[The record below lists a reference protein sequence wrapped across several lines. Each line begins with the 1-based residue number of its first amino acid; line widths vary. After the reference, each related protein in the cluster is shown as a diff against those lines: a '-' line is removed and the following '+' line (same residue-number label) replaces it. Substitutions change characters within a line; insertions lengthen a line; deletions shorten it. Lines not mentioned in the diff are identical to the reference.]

1 MILISLLLLQ
11 DQSCNELESLF
22 KTIPILIFEVL
33 NNEMKIK
40 ILILLWAIFFL
51 QGCSSSHIIVAWK
64 NQYQPENYSKI
75 MVVGIVTGKD
85 HSLRKEI
92 ETELANE
99 LKEIGYY
106 AVPAIDEFGEAGLA
120 NLSQEETYRKL
131 CSNSIDA
138 VITITLI
145 DISKEKIAGPKRS
158 YGYPHNYYYNRIW
171 NYRNIQADLS
181 AEDKNQKPQYA
192 WESILFNL
200 RTLQAECTIQTKI
213 FSTLNEEK
221 LGREFEKQIIMNLV
235 KQKVLI
241 KKAPYFVP
249 KAF

>member
-1 MILISLLLLQ
+1 M
-11 DQSCNELESLF
+11 
-22 KTIPILIFEVL
+22 KT
-33 NNEMKIK
+33 K
-40 ILILLWAIFFL
+40 ILILLSGLTFL

-75 MVVGIVTGKD
+75 MVVGIVTSKD

-92 ETELANE
+92 ETDLANE

-106 AVPAIDEFGEAGLA
+106 AVPAIDEFGEGGLA
-120 NLSQEETYRKL
+120 NLSQEETYSKL
-131 CSNSIDA
+131 CNNSIDA

-145 DISKEKIAGPKRS
+145 DRSKEQVAGPKRS
-158 YGYPHNYYYNRIW
+158 YGYPHNYYYDRIW
-171 NYRNIQADLS
+171 HYRNIQADLS
-181 AEDKNQKPQYA
+181 TEEKNEKPEYS

-200 RTLQAECTIQTKI
+200 RTLEAECTIQTKA
-213 FSTLNEEK
+213 FSTLKEER
-221 LGREFEKQIIMNLV
+221 LGREFEKQIILNMV

-241 KKAPYFVP
+241 KKPPYFAP

>member
-1 MILISLLLLQ
+1 M
-11 DQSCNELESLF
+11 
-22 KTIPILIFEVL
+22 IFEAL
-33 NNEMKIK
+33 NDQMKTK
-40 ILILLWAIFFL
+40 ILILLSGITFL

-75 MVVGIVTGKD
+75 MVVGIVRGKD

-92 ETELANE
+92 ETELANK

-106 AVPAIDEFGEAGLA
+106 AVSAIDEFGETGLT
-120 NLSQEETYRKL
+120 NLSQEETYKKL
-131 CSNSIDA
+131 CANSIDA

-145 DISKEKIAGPKRS
+145 DISKEKITGPKRS
-158 YGYPHNYYYNRIW
+158 YGYPHNYYYDRIW

-181 AEDKNQKPQYA
+181 EEDKNEKSQYS

-200 RTLQAECTIQTKI
+200 RTLEAECTIQTKA
-213 FSTLNEEK
+213 FSTINEEK

-235 KQKVLI
+235 KQKVLR
-241 KKAPYFVP
+241 KAQPYSAP